1 MKILITG
8 TNGQVGNALLKTL
21 ANHELIPITRKDC
34 DLTSVDQIKEIIDK
48 HKLDLIINPAAY
60 TKVDLAEDETK
71 QAFQIN
77 RNAPILM
84 ASKAK
89 ELNIP
94 IIHFSTDYI
103 FDGTNEGGYCE
114 DDSPNPLNV
123 YGKSKLEGEDGIQ
136 EVGGQYYIFRTSW
149 VYSNIGHNFFL
160 TMKKLG
166 YEKEVLN
173 IVADQIGSPTSNL
186 FIAEQIKK
194 IIPQLN
200 NSNSG
205 VYHLVPDSFCSW
217 HEFAKAIIRKTNPN
231 FNLEQLYAIKSIEF
245 PTKAVRPKYSIL
257 INNKIKNKFKL
268 TFESW
273 QEELEKIIYE

>member
-1 MKILITG
+1 
-8 TNGQVGNALLKTL
+8 
-21 ANHELIPITRKDC
+21 
-34 DLTSVDQIKEIIDK
+34 
-48 HKLDLIINPAAY
+48 
-60 TKVDLAEDETK
+60 
-71 QAFQIN
+71 
-77 RNAPILM
+77 
-84 ASKAK
+84 
-89 ELNIP
+89 
-94 IIHFSTDYI
+94 
-103 FDGTNEGGYCE
+103 
-114 DDSPNPLNV
+114 
-123 YGKSKLEGEDGIQ
+123 
-136 EVGGQYYIFRTSW
+136 
-149 VYSNIGHNFFL
+149 
-160 TMKKLG
+160 MKKLG

-205 VYHLVPDSFCSW
+205 VYHLVPDSSCSW

>member
-8 TNGQVGNALLKTL
+8 TNGQVGSALLKTL
-21 ANHELIPITRKDC
+21 DDDELIPITRKDC
-34 DLTSVDQIKEIIDK
+34 DLASLDQIKDIFDNN
-48 HKLDLIINPAAY
+48 KLDLIINAAAY

-77 RNAPILM
+77 KNAPILM

-103 FDGTNEGGYCE
+103 FDGRKEGGYCE
-114 DDSPNPLNV
+114 DDSPNPLGV
-123 YGKSKLEGEDGIQ
+123 YGKSKLEGENGIQ

-149 VYSNIGHNFFL
+149 VYSNVGHNFYL
-160 TMKKLG
+160 TMKKLA
-166 YEKEVLN
+166 YEKQALN
-173 IVADQIGSPTSNL
+173 IVADQIGSPTSNV

-200 NSNSG
+200 KRNSG
-205 VYHLVPDSFCSW
+205 IYHLVPDSSCSW
-217 HEFAKAIIRKTNPN
+217 FEFAKAIISKTNPN
-231 FNLEQLYAIKSIEF
+231 FNLEQLYAIKSNEF
-245 PTKAVRPKYSIL
+245 PTKAARPKNSIL
-257 INNKIKNKFKL
+257 VNNKIKNKFKL

-273 QEELEKIIYE
+273 QKELEKIIYE